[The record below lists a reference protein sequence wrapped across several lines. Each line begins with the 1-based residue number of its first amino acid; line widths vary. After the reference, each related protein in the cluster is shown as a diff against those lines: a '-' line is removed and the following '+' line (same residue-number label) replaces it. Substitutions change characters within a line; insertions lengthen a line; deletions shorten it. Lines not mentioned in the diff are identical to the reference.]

1 MPLDEVAIFVT
12 HTQNN
17 IGLSNNFDMR
27 LLLIDI
33 LVGFVGFAGIISSF
47 SLLIKSRHL
56 GKHNFYLGVF
66 LLSISLLLLEV
77 LIFWIPWLE
86 YMPQVIVYRV
96 LFYSWGP
103 SYYFYLYYKLLNK
116 RPNEWSF
123 YFHYTPFFLTIS
135 APILLGN
142 IISPQSH
149 LGQLSLNI
157 INSYPLKALH
167 ILVYITLGM
176 NLIHTT
182 HLKTKQKR
190 LKVVLWMTV
199 FMLLMSIILF
209 IILFFSK
216 RNLNHQVMIYVVIL
230 CILVFVSIM
239 SFSILT
245 SFKKGPSSYFEIKE
259 SEKYKNSSLSIDMI
273 KDIRGK
279 LIVLL
284 KEDKVY
290 LDSSITLEKVSNL
303 MDFERY
309 TISQVI
315 NQEFDKNF
323 NQLINDYRIEHAV
336 DIIDKV
342 YQSDNKQNKIKV
354 IDLIYD
360 SGFNNKV
367 TFYKA
372 FKDRIKMTPK
382 AYIEKATKYQHAN
395 SKENFN
401 YWE

>member
-1 MPLDEVAIFVT
+1 
-12 HTQNN
+12 
-17 IGLSNNFDMR
+17 
-27 LLLIDI
+27 
-33 LVGFVGFAGIISSF
+33 
-47 SLLIKSRHL
+47 
-56 GKHNFYLGVF
+56 
-66 LLSISLLLLEV
+66 
-77 LIFWIPWLE
+77 
-86 YMPQVIVYRV
+86 
-96 LFYSWGP
+96 
-103 SYYFYLYYKLLNK
+103 
-116 RPNEWSF
+116 
-123 YFHYTPFFLTIS
+123 
-135 APILLGN
+135 
-142 IISPQSH
+142 
-149 LGQLSLNI
+149 
-157 INSYPLKALH
+157 
-167 ILVYITLGM
+167 
-176 NLIHTT
+176 
-182 HLKTKQKR
+182 
-190 LKVVLWMTV
+190 
-199 FMLLMSIILF
+199 
-209 IILFFSK
+209 
-216 RNLNHQVMIYVVIL
+216 
-230 CILVFVSIM
+230 M